1 MYFLPTYQE
10 CREICDANDNFT
22 FFETK
27 HCIDGY
33 KISIFSYRLAMPTIF
48 TNPIA
53 SKPEIKAHEMRGLTF
68 VWNEDGSLYQR
79 YLLMDKFFNL
89 NQSECSAY
97 SLLKDEKIKEIT
109 YKEDG
114 SILSFIKLPNGR
126 IIAKTKASFEADQA
140 IRAQALYEGNTSIN
154 IFVNYCLN
162 NNIVPIFEFVSPMN
176 RIVLRYDKTDLV
188 IIKLRDN
195 LTGKYISIN
204 DLPKSVVDGNTLVK
218 TFDNLSLDDLITKCE
233 VDKDYEGY
241 VVTFESGK
249 MIKLKL
255 LDYIALH
262 NLHTED
268 LHREDAIISLIIEE
282 KIDDILAQLVEGDER
297 RVMILELIDL
307 VNHHI
312 MRECHEIKALYEK
325 FDGNRKDFALT
336 YRKDVHFA
344 SVMRILNQNME
355 IVDIVKA
362 KVLHDTFYLMNARKW
377 IEEKKLLLTK

>member
-33 KISIFSYRLAMPTIF
+33 KISIFSYRLAMPTLF
-48 TNPIA
+48 TNPID

-176 RIVLRYDKTDLV
+176 RIVLRYDKTNLV

-218 TFDNLSLDDLITKCE
+218 TFDGFSLDDLIAKCE

-377 IEEKKLLLTK
+377 IEEKKLLTK